1 MGCYAAAW
9 DGDEDPFPEVGTEE
23 GGRGVGILEVKKGGR
38 EGLEGGCGG
47 GGEVNQL

>member
-9 DGDEDPFPEVGTEE
+9 DGYEDPFPEVGTEE
-23 GGRGVGILEVKKGGR
+23 GGRGVGILEIEEGGG

-47 GGEVNQL
+47 GGEVDQL